1 MREWIKYCSEAGKLL
16 AMLDEAKAQKYVD
29 DGIAHPVR
37 SGNGRIV
44 RLYRRDLLVGSHSHY
59 RECGLA
65 AVPKALPKVTKE
77 GQYQR
82 ASGLTG
88 GSKTIFF
95 EEQRFTQSQTEKAND
110 TRKA

>member
-1 MREWIKYCSEAGKLL
+1 MREWIKYCSEGGSLL

-44 RLYRRDLLVGSHSHY
+44 RLYRRELLVTSRSRY

-65 AVPKALPKVTKE
+65 AVPKVLPRVTKE
-77 GQYQR
+77 GRYQR

-88 GSKTIFF
+88 GRKTIFF
-95 EEQRFTQSQTEKAND
+95 QEQRRTSH
-110 TRKA
+110 